1 MGLIVCFAF
10 GMAIMLPPHEKDNY
24 PKTFWALLPKMFVMV
39 TGEQEFMNIP
49 FASDGYRVW
58 ETAYFLVFL
67 MLTVV
72 ILLNMLNGLAVA
84 DAKTMLDAS
93 ETDSFCSL
101 LSTAAFWGRHASMYG
116 YGVCGMGRGMGA
128 WLQTQAGLHVLIKTS
143 YSFAIYKEE
152 NKNVCQADEDPNFT
166 ICDELIKSA
175 ICVFRTKEKERKEET
190 KEKQEKED
198 KKRIFDMLQEERKER
213 SRMFDMLQEQK
224 DMLQEERKE
233 RSRMFDM
240 LQKIGK

>member
-1 MGLIVCFAF
+1 
-10 GMAIMLPPHEKDNY
+10 MLPSHEKDNY

-101 LSTAAFWGRHASMYG
+101 LSTAAFWARRVEKAENGKNCFGFAGMLITKRLKGAIKEYG
-116 YGVCGMGRGMGA
+116 
-128 WLQTQAGLHVLIKTS
+128 
-143 YSFAIYKEE
+143 
-152 NKNVCQADEDPNFT
+152 
-166 ICDELIKSA
+166 
-175 ICVFRTKEKERKEET
+175 
-190 KEKQEKED
+190 
-198 KKRIFDMLQEERKER
+198 
-213 SRMFDMLQEQK
+213 
-224 DMLQEERKE
+224 
-233 RSRMFDM
+233 
-240 LQKIGK
+240 